1 MLLLFPFQGVRGLM
15 IEIYT
20 DGASS
25 GNPGP
30 GGYGVILRSGKH
42 YKELSEGFRK
52 TTNNRMELLAV
63 IKGLEAI
70 KTPNQNVTIYSD
82 SKYVIDSIEKRW
94 VNGWLL
100 KGFAGKKNKDL
111 WLRYLDVSK
120 QHQIKFTWVRGH
132 NGHPENE
139 RCDEL
144 AVAAGKQKPLLIDSV
159 FEVENAKAGLL

>member
-1 MLLLFPFQGVRGLM
+1 M

-42 YKELSEGFRK
+42 YKELSAGYRK

-70 KTPNQNVTIYSD
+70 KTPNQDVTIYSD

-94 VNGWLL
+94 VHGWVV

-111 WLRYLDVSK
+111 WIRYLNISK
-120 QHQIKFTWVRGH
+120 LHKIKFVWVRGH

-144 AVAAGKQKPLLIDSV
+144 AVAAAKQKDLLIDSV
-159 FEVENAKAGLL
+159 FEMEASKANLL